1 MVKITLIVITGLP
14 GTGKTTL
21 GKKLA
26 TEFNLPFI
34 SKDEIKESLFDNLG
48 WQDLKWSKKIG
59 GASLEL
65 MYLFAETILKTKKS
79 LIIETNFN
87 PQFANLKLLTL
98 KKKYSLSII
107 QIRCITD
114 GQILFDRFSLRAHS
128 NKRHPGHIDS
138 ENLEEWKPILFK
150 GKIEALNIGGE
161 LIDFDTNNFKNVT
174 FKKLVKLIRLKIKN
188 TKKNT

>member
-1 MVKITLIVITGLP
+1 MNKNTLIIITGLP

-26 TEFNLPFI
+26 TELRLPFI

-48 WQDLKWSKKIG
+48 WQDRDWAKKIG

-65 MYLFAETILKTKKS
+65 LYFFTEAILKTGQS

-87 PQFANLKLLTL
+87 PQFANPKILALKE
-98 KKKYSLSII
+98 KYSFLPI

-114 GQILFDRFSLRAHS
+114 GKILFERFSLRAHS
-128 NKRHPGHIDS
+128 TDRHPGHIDS
-138 ENLEEWKPILFK
+138 ASLEEWKPILLS
-150 GKIEALNIGGE
+150 GKIEPLKVGGKFM
-161 LIDFDTNNFKNVT
+161 DFDTTDFKSADIEKVLQL
-174 FKKLVKLIRLKIKN
+174 FLELKN
-188 TKKNT
+188 SGFD